1 MSHTRKKKKD
11 ESGNKQIRDIYNK
24 ISTKVVLLRHQ
35 TKEAES
41 KKKNYSSRKRRE
53 NVDNKGENVQ
63 GQNLKGRI
71 SQKKE
76 MLWTGV
82 VEEKIGKWK

>member
-1 MSHTRKKKKD
+1 M
-11 ESGNKQIRDIYNK
+11 YNK
-24 ISTKVVLLRHQ
+24 ISTNVVLPRHQ
-35 TKEAES
+35 TKGAES
-41 KKKNYSSRKRRE
+41 RKKELQQQRRRQ